1 MATFPT
7 FSQKGGPQLWIV
19 WGGGITNHEV
29 FTFTNQSVELGVGAF
44 VSDVAAFQGINME
57 VKQGGSTIILDDMQ
71 CYAMTLTVEFFDD
84 FGNLRTG
91 GTVTGNFESTGI

>member
-7 FSQKGGPQLWIV
+7 FSQKGGPHNWIV

-29 FTFTNQSVELGVGAF
+29 FTFTLQSPPTPLGVGAT
-44 VSDVAAFQGINME
+44 VSEVAVIQGLNE
-57 VKQGGSTIILDDMQ
+57 TVHQGGSTIYLGEEL
-71 CYAMTLTVEFFDD
+71 CYLITLNVVN
-84 FGNLRTG
+84 GNLSPIT